1 MTGKTI
7 AVTQFDG
14 TVTLMK
20 IDLATGARE
29 FVPSTEVD
37 EEKVAFGLYEIE
49 ESGHHAESI
58 ALLATPDGPVLIFND
73 TLYHPDADETK
84 VEIADQEAVSHF
96 RVLHRGTP
104 VFELAYEQKSA
115 TGLHPYAR
123 HREDVDF
130 YFWLKSKVN
139 DPDFYRVYTREIV
152 FVT

>member
-7 AVTQFDG
+7 AVAQFDG

-29 FVPSTEVD
+29 FVPASEVD
-37 EEKVAFGLYEIE
+37 EEKVTFGLYEIE
-49 ESGHHAESI
+49 ESSHHAESI
-58 ALLATPDGPVLIFND
+58 VLLATPDGPLLILND

-84 VEIADQEAVSHF
+84 VEIADQETVSHF
-96 RVLHRGTP
+96 RVLHRGIP

-115 TGLHPYAR
+115 IGLHPYAR

-130 YFWLKSKVN
+130 YFWLKGKVN
-139 DPDFYRVYTREIV
+139 EPDFYRAYTREIV